1 MKGDGRIALL
11 DLTLLDK
18 EASESDLEHLIGR
31 ANKHLPAAI
40 CVFSEQLDGLRDMLD
55 PSINL
60 ACLSGGFPSCTR
72 DSPALSAEIRAARDS
87 GADEIDMVLEPGM
100 GLEDSMLLMDS
111 ARRASEGLTL
121 KVILET
127 PLHDER
133 SAMGAARIALMG
145 GADFVKSCTGRRGAC
160 SIEAAGWLA
169 REVRRHHTVTGELRG
184 VKLSG
189 GIRTSEDLEALLSAV
204 TEEGL
209 SVTDDQYLRIG
220 ASSLLDSLLSE

>member
-1 MKGDGRIALL
+1 
-11 DLTLLDK
+11 
-18 EASESDLEHLIGR
+18 
-31 ANKHLPAAI
+31 
-40 CVFSEQLDGLRDMLD
+40 MLD
-55 PSINL
+55 PRIKL
-60 ACLSGGFPSCTR
+60 ACVAGGFPSGTR
-72 DSPALSAEIRAARDS
+72 DSTALSEEIRAARDS

-204 TEEGL
+204 TGEGL
-209 SVTDDQYLRIG
+209 SVTDSQYLRIG